1 MSVARATLA
10 YPEIRACFRVRSCAC
25 TAREGHTPHTIRRR
39 NSHTHRY
46 VTRSRRPFRIAEL
59 SQAYVDEDNGFV
71 LTPPPRWA
79 RGSKGGAA
87 VIFSDPEYKY
97 NNLGVTV
104 TPVKVA
110 TLQEFGA
117 IEDAADRL
125 LAFEKKKVGS
135 HVPLPS
141 LRLALRAFAFA
152 LPKESF

>member
-1 MSVARATLA
+1 MSRAQPSHTPKYVPAFACVRAHARRERATL
-10 YPEIRACFRVRSCAC
+10 
-25 TAREGHTPHTIRRR
+25 HTPSDAE

-46 VTRSRRPFRIAEL
+46 VTRSRRSFRIAEL

-141 LRLALRAFAFA
+141 LRLASRPFAFA
-152 LPKESF
+152 LRKQSF